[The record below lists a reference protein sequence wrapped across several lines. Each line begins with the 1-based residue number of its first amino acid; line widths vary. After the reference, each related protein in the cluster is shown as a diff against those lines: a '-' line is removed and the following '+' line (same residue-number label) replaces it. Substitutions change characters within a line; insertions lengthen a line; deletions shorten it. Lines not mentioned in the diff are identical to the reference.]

1 MGSSLR
7 RKTPR
12 PRKGDSEPLSS
23 SSASPYSAGSKC
35 SRAQESDPDGLR
47 TLRYNRGGAERYW
60 GVAKWQ
66 GTGFWS
72 RDRRFE
78 SCRPS
83 PSARQPEG
91 SLSRPMSEGG
101 TSPPIF
107 AVVLAAGKGTRM
119 KSNRAKVLHT
129 LCGVPMINYVIEATR
144 PLVPERL
151 LVVVGHQAE
160 LVEAVLPEDAEPVLQ
175 REQRGTGDAVRV
187 ALRAIDEEEKGV
199 LLVVN
204 GDGPLISDRTL
215 GELVER
221 HRSAG
226 VGATVLVAE
235 LEDPSGLG
243 RVVEDAGVVRIVEER
258 DATEIERGI
267 GLVNLGLYAFKL
279 SEVRDAIER
288 VEADNGQDEL
298 YLTDVLEIIGRRSR
312 AVTYRLK
319 DLEEANLVND
329 RSQLARAEEIL
340 RRRILDAHM
349 RDGVTVRDPVSTHI
363 EASVEIGRDTVI
375 LPGTFL
381 RGNTKI
387 GSDCVVGPS
396 TDLLDTV
403 VEDGARVEHSVG
415 RGAEVGEGAT
425 VGPYAFLRPGTV
437 LGPEAKVGAY
447 CEVKNSRVGKGSKV
461 PHLSYVGDAEI
472 GEDANLGAGT
482 ITANYDGVKKNRT
495 TIGDGAFTGVNTNL
509 IAPVTIGEGAYLG
522 AGSVVNKDIPPGKLA
537 VGMPARVIRDAP
549 EFLRK
554 ASKSEDAEGER
565 PESETED

>member
-1 MGSSLR
+1 
-7 RKTPR
+7 
-12 PRKGDSEPLSS
+12 
-23 SSASPYSAGSKC
+23 
-35 SRAQESDPDGLR
+35 
-47 TLRYNRGGAERYW
+47 
-60 GVAKWQ
+60 
-66 GTGFWS
+66 
-72 RDRRFE
+72 
-78 SCRPS
+78 
-83 PSARQPEG
+83 
-91 SLSRPMSEGG
+91 MSQGG
-101 TSPPIF
+101 TLPQTF

-129 LCGVPMINYVIEATR
+129 LCGVPMVNYVIEALK
-144 PLVPERL
+144 PLAPERL
-151 LVVVGHQAE
+151 LVVVGHQAD
-160 LVEAVLPEDAEPVLQ
+160 VVRGVLPEEAETVFQ
-175 REQRGTGDAVRV
+175 REQLGTGDAVRV
-187 ALRAIDEEEKGV
+187 ALEALEGEEEGV

-215 GELVER
+215 EELVAR

-226 VGATVLVAE
+226 VWATVLVAE
-235 LEDPSGLG
+235 LEDPRGLG
-243 RVVEDAGVVRIVEER
+243 RVVEDAGVVRFVEER
-258 DATEIERGI
+258 DATEEERAI
-267 GLVNLGLYAFKL
+267 RLVNLGLYAFEL
-279 SEVRDAIER
+279 SEIRDAIGK
-288 VEADNGQDEL
+288 VGADNGQVEL
-298 YLTDVLEIIGRRSR
+298 YLTDVLEIIGLRSR

-349 RDGVTVRDPVSTHI
+349 REGVTVRDPVSTHI

-381 RGNTKI
+381 RGTTKI
-387 GSDCVVGPS
+387 GSDCVIGPS
-396 TDLLDTV
+396 ADLLDTV
-403 VEDGARVEHSVG
+403 VCDGARVEHSVG

-437 LGPEAKVGAY
+437 LGPDAKVGAY
-447 CEVKNSRVGKGSKV
+447 CEVKNTRVGRGSKI

-472 GEDANLGAGT
+472 GENANLGAGT

-509 IAPVTIGEGAYLG
+509 IAPVTIGNGAYLG

-549 EFLRK
+549 RRTK
-554 ASKSEDAEGER
+554 EGESER
-565 PESETED
+565 SDTETEG

>member
-1 MGSSLR
+1 
-7 RKTPR
+7 
-12 PRKGDSEPLSS
+12 
-23 SSASPYSAGSKC
+23 
-35 SRAQESDPDGLR
+35 
-47 TLRYNRGGAERYW
+47 
-60 GVAKWQ
+60 
-66 GTGFWS
+66 
-72 RDRRFE
+72 
-78 SCRPS
+78 
-83 PSARQPEG
+83 
-91 SLSRPMSEGG
+91 MSEEG
-101 TSPPIF
+101 TLPPVF

-129 LCGVPMINYVIEATR
+129 LCGVPMVNYVIEALR
-144 PLVPERL
+144 PLASERL
-151 LVVVGHQAE
+151 LVVVGHQAG
-160 LVEAVLPEDAEPVLQ
+160 LVEEVLPQDAETVLQ
-175 REQRGTGDAVRV
+175 REQLGTGDAVRV
-187 ALRAIDEEEKGV
+187 ALESLGGEEEGV

-215 GELVER
+215 EELVER
-221 HRSAG
+221 HRAAG

-235 LEDPSGLG
+235 LEDPRGLG

-258 DATEIERGI
+258 DATEDERYI
-267 GLVNLGLYAFKL
+267 GLVNLGLYAFEL
-279 SEVRDAIER
+279 SEIRDAIGR
-288 VEADNGQDEL
+288 VEQENSQGEL

-349 RDGVTVRDPVSTHI
+349 REGVTVRDPVSTHI

-381 RGNTKI
+381 RGATKI
-387 GSDCVVGPS
+387 GSDCVIGPS
-396 TDLLDTV
+396 ADLLDTV
-403 VEDGARVEHSVG
+403 VSDGARVEHSVG

-437 LGPEAKVGAY
+437 LGPDAKVGAY
-447 CEVKNSRVGKGSKV
+447 CEVKNTRVGRGSKV

-482 ITANYDGVKKNRT
+482 ITANYDGVNKNRT

-509 IAPVTIGEGAYLG
+509 IAPVTIGEDSYTG
-522 AGSVVNKDIPPGKLA
+522 AGSVINKDVPPGKLA
-537 VGMPARVIRDAP
+537 VGAPARAIRESP
-549 EFLRK
+549 QSRRK
-554 ASKSEDAEGER
+554 RMREDEENRQPHTER
-565 PESETED
+565 ED

>member
-1 MGSSLR
+1 M
-7 RKTPR
+7 
-12 PRKGDSEPLSS
+12 SE
-23 SSASPYSAGSKC
+23 
-35 SRAQESDPDGLR
+35 
-47 TLRYNRGGAERYW
+47 
-60 GVAKWQ
+60 Q
-66 GTGFWS
+66 GTW
-72 RDRRFE
+72 
-78 SCRPS
+78 
-83 PSARQPEG
+83 
-91 SLSRPMSEGG
+91 
-101 TSPPIF
+101 PPIF

-129 LCGVPMINYVIEATR
+129 LCGVPMVNYVIEAIR
-144 PLVPERL
+144 PLSPERL

-160 LVEAVLPEDAEPVLQ
+160 LVEAVLPQDAETVLQ
-175 REQRGTGDAVRV
+175 EEQLGTGDAVRV
-187 ALRAIDEEEKGV
+187 ALGPLEGEVEGV

-215 GELVER
+215 GGLVER

-235 LEDPSGLG
+235 LDDPNGLG
-243 RVVEDAGVVRIVEER
+243 RVIEDAGLVRIVEER
-258 DATEIERGI
+258 DATEAEREI
-267 GLVNLGLYAFKL
+267 QLVNLGLYAFEL
-279 SEVRDAIER
+279 SEIRDAIGK
-288 VEADNGQDEL
+288 VKADNGQGEL

-312 AVTYRLK
+312 AVTYSLK
-319 DLEEANLVND
+319 NLEEANLVND

-363 EASVEIGRDTVI
+363 EASVKIGRDTVI

-387 GSDCVVGPS
+387 GSDCMIGPS
-396 TDLLDTV
+396 ADLMDTV
-403 VEDGARVEHSVG
+403 VGDGALVEHSVG
-415 RGAEVGEGAT
+415 RGARVGEGAR

-447 CEVKNSRVGKGSKV
+447 CEVKNTRVGRGSKV

-482 ITANYDGVKKNRT
+482 ITANYDGVNKNRT
-495 TIGDGAFTGVNTNL
+495 KIGDRAFTGINTNL
-509 IAPVTIGEGAYLG
+509 IAPVTIGDGAYLG
-522 AGSVVNKDIPPGKLA
+522 AGSLVNKDIPPGKLA

-549 EFLRK
+549 GRARE
-554 ASKSEDAEGER
+554 ER